1 MKKEIMAETISNE
14 IEEHKNA
21 TKNLSQISENIL
33 YFSDKI
39 ISALKKNNKILIC
52 GNGGSAA
59 DAQHFSSELICKYEK
74 KRKSLPALSLSTDP
88 STVTAISNDYGYKY
102 LFSRQI
108 EGLGNKGDILIL
120 ITTSGNS
127 ENLIEAAK
135 TARSKSLIICGLLG
149 RDGGAIKNFLDFDIT
164 INNKRTSRIQEMHSL
179 IIHIICKLIDE
190 SLEK

>member
-1 MKKEIMAETISNE
+1 MKKEIMAEIISNE

-21 TKNLSQISENIL
+21 TKNLSQISERIL

-39 ISALKKNNKILIC
+39 ISALQKNNKILIC

-127 ENLIEAAK
+127 KNLIEAAK
-135 TARSKSLIICGLLG
+135 TARSKSLIVCGLLG
-149 RDGGAIKNFLDFDIT
+149 RDGGALKNFLDFDIT

>member
-1 MKKEIMAETISNE
+1 MAEIISNE

-21 TKNLSQISENIL
+21 TKNLSQISERIL
-33 YFSDKI
+33 YFSDRI
-39 ISALKKNNKILIC
+39 ISALQKNNKILIC

-135 TARSKSLIICGLLG
+135 TARSKSIIICGLLG

-179 IIHIICKLIDE
+179 IIHVICKLIDE